1 MSARVLRFHFDFI
14 SPYSYLAWCRVG
26 AFAHDHDL
34 RVEPKPTLFA
44 ALLNHLDHKGP
55 GEIPEKRAYMFK
67 DCQRLAAQLDVPF
80 VPVFSHP
87 FNPLPSLRAT
97 LLDMDDNTRQQLVT
111 RLFNA
116 TWAESRDV
124 GSAEVVAAI
133 CADAGV
139 PGALARI
146 QDPAVKKGLL
156 DASREAIQLGVFGVP
171 TMIVD
176 GELFWGNDSF
186 PHLARYLAGKD
197 TVRLEELERWAAVR
211 PSAQRK

>member
-1 MSARVLRFHFDFI
+1 MSARVFRFHFDFI

-97 LLDMDDNTRQQLVT
+97 LLDMDDPDAYEAALVGLYGDET
-111 RLFNA
+111 LDLA
-116 TWAESRDV
+116 TDL
-124 GSAEVVAAI
+124 I
-133 CADAGV
+133 
-139 PGALARI
+139 
-146 QDPAVKKGLL
+146 
-156 DASREAIQLGVFGVP
+156 
-171 TMIVD
+171 D
-176 GELFWGNDSF
+176 GEVRFFGLQSPGLNLEGCDL
-186 PHLARYLAGKD
+186 HQRLLKQYEKAHAAG
-197 TVRLEELERWAAVR
+197 
-211 PSAQRK
+211 